1 MGTRLFRLALLIAA
15 LLLPGVGQAADE
27 TFLTL
32 DDFESY
38 TDDEPNR
45 IFDAW
50 EDGWNDPS
58 ANGAV
63 VGNPEAPFAEQNTVY
78 GGAQAMIFKYDNT
91 TAKISEAKL
100 TLDSSLDV
108 TAGGTMKGLT
118 LWYHGQAAS
127 VGAFTYDAA
136 AGTYTVV
143 GAGADIAGT
152 QDQFHFVF
160 KRLNGDGTIVA
171 RIDSVGQTNALA
183 KAGVMIRETLDA
195 NSPHAMVAVTP
206 SNRVGF
212 IFRNAAEQNTGVTST
227 AADSF
232 TLPHWVRL
240 TREGPLLKAEHS
252 ANGTTWMPI
261 EGATAQDPS
270 QFYVSMTNSVYVGLA
285 VTAHTDD
292 GTPCTAVFAK
302 VTITGNATA
311 GVLAESAD
319 VGIASNEP
327 GPLYVA
333 LGDAAGKVG
342 VLSHP
347 DGDNAVLANQWTQW
361 AIALDEFSK
370 AGVDLTAI
378 DKIFIGV
385 GNRAAP
391 QNGGAGTL
399 YFDDI
404 QIVRRLPVPNTVLLL
419 AEGFEG
425 LPLGP
430 NKDETVAGE
439 AVWTKTPPSGWTLD
453 DSGVPARGDPANGVD
468 EWEGWSFADNDWWPL
483 VDDQRRSQFALAIG
497 TAAIADSDEYDDKG
511 DPVGTYNTYM
521 STPEIDVRAIE
532 SGADTII
539 LRFDSSWRPE
549 DSQTATVTAKFD
561 DSEPVEVMRWESNSS
576 SPLYHD
582 HKTNEVV
589 TVSFARP
596 AGAKKMILTFGYFDA
611 ANNWW
616 WAIDNV
622 EVLGVPRPR
631 TVVMA
636 ENFDELKLGPNVEEQ
651 GAGTVPEAF
660 THTPPVGWS
669 VDRSSVPGY
678 GNPAID
684 GVTEWAGW
692 SFAEKEFWINTDHQR
707 REEFTLA
714 KGNVAVADGD
724 EWDDSDHP
732 PDWEVAAD
740 PFDTFMA
747 TGPIDI
753 SGLDAGTL
761 QLKFDSSWRPE
772 YDDDYHQ
779 TANIKASFDGAEPVE
794 IMRWESDSASPKF
807 KNDSS
812 TNETVTINVDNP
824 AGARSVVLTFGY
836 FDAGNDWWW
845 AVDNIE
851 VSGLLR
857 EKIPVFMEDFEGL
870 PLGPNKDEVT
880 PGVAVW
886 TKTAPEGWTIDDS
899 GVPFKGD
906 PANGVDEWEGW
917 TFASK
922 DWWALAAEN
931 QRRAEFTLAVGT
943 VAVADSDEY
952 DDKGN
957 PAGMYSTFMSTP
969 AINVAGMEAGTLEL
983 IFDSS
988 WRPEDNQTATITASY
1003 DGGAAIEVMR
1013 WESSPGSAYHDH
1025 RPNETVAV
1033 PLRNPTGA
1041 KSLVLTFGYSNAHNN
1056 WWWAI
1061 DNLLVRGLPE
1071 QRIRRVFFANF
1082 EGLPLLP
1089 ALDEAPPGGAA
1100 VWTKTAP
1107 EGWTI
1112 DDSKVPGAGDP
1123 NNDGVT
1129 EWAGWSF
1136 ADKSWWSFVAADQ
1149 GRSGFNNAK
1158 GAILVADCDEW
1169 DDLPHAA
1176 GEYNAFISTPAINVA
1191 GVDAG
1196 TLKLAFDS
1204 AWQQEA
1210 LQTATIT
1217 VKYDSA
1223 APIDVLKWESD
1234 GANPN
1239 GFKADAVGEH
1249 VVVDLKK
1256 PAGAKTAVITFGL
1269 GRAGNNW
1276 FWALDNLDV
1285 TGVSGGNT
1293 VSLLTEDF
1301 EDVPLGPP
1309 VDEVPPPPGLD
1320 WTHTGPAG
1328 WVNDDSQ
1335 IPGVGDPNTDGVTEW
1350 AGWSFANKDW
1360 WVKVADDQKRSEFV
1374 SGQSTVA
1381 VADSDEWDDK
1391 DHPDG
1396 LFNAFLSTPPIPIDG
1411 ADAGSLQLIFDSS
1424 WRQEAS
1430 QTASITVQYDGGEPV
1445 VVLLW
1450 PSEGADPT
1458 AFKADATNEE
1468 VTVDLNNPAGAK
1480 IMVIT
1485 FAVTDADN
1493 NWWWA
1498 IDNVEVIGAF
1508 GK

>member
-1 MGTRLFRLALLIAA
+1 MGTRLFRLALLMAA
-15 LLLPGVGQAADE
+15 LLLPSVGWAADE

-32 DDFESY
+32 DDFENY

-50 EDGWNDPS
+50 ADGWNDPA

-63 VGNPEAPFAEQNTVY
+63 VGNPEAPFAEQIIVH

-91 TAKISEAKL
+91 TAKISEAL
-100 TLDSSLDV
+100 RTLDSPLDITV
-108 TAGGTMKGLT
+108 GGTMKGLM
-118 LWYHGQAAS
+118 LWYQGQAAA

-143 GAGADIAGT
+143 GAGAGITGKE
-152 QDQFHFVF
+152 DQFHFVY
-160 KRLNGDGTIVA
+160 KRLSGDGVITAKIES
-171 RIDSVGQTNALA
+171 IEGSSNTAL
-183 KAGVMIRETLDA
+183 AGVMIRGTLDA
-195 NSPHAMVAVTP
+195 NSPHGMVAVTP
-206 SNRVGF
+206 SNRAQF
-212 IFRNAAEQNTGVTST
+212 IFRTAAEMNAGVTST
-227 AADSF
+227 TSDSF
-232 TLPHWVRL
+232 TLPHWIRL
-240 TREGPLLKAEHS
+240 TRAGSLLKAEHS
-252 ANGTTWMPI
+252 ANGTTWTPI
-261 EGATAQDPS
+261 QGANAQDPS
-270 QFYVSMTNSVYVGLA
+270 MFDIWMDNSVYVGLA
-285 VTAHTDD
+285 VSGASSEGATCQAR
-292 GTPCTAVFAK
+292 FAG
-302 VTITGNATA
+302 ITVSGSVPA
-311 GVLAESAD
+311 GPFAQSAD
-319 VGIASNEP
+319 VGIASNDPE
-327 GPLYVA
+327 PLYVA
-333 LGDAAGKVG
+333 LGDAAGNVG
-342 VLSHP
+342 VAYHP
-347 DGDNAVLANQWTQW
+347 AGDNAVLAEQYTQW

-370 AGVDLTAI
+370 AGVDLTAVN
-378 DKIFIGV
+378 KIFIGV
-385 GNRAAP
+385 GNRDNP

-404 QIVRRLPVPNTVLLL
+404 HAVRRMPLANTILLL

-430 NKDETVAGE
+430 NKDETVAGD
-439 AVWTKTPPSGWTLD
+439 AVWTKTPPTGWTLD

-468 EWEGWSFADNDWWPL
+468 EWEGWSFADSDWWPK
-483 VDDQRRSQFALAIG
+483 VDDQRRSEFTLAIG
-497 TAAIADSDEYDDKG
+497 AAAIADSDEYDDKG
-511 DPVGTYNTYM
+511 DPVGTFNTFM

-532 SGADTII
+532 SGANTII

-561 DSEPVEVMRWESNSS
+561 DREPVEVMRWESNSS

-582 HKTNEVV
+582 HNTNEMV

-596 AGAKKMILTFGYFDA
+596 AGAKKMVLTFGYFDA

-622 EVLGVPRPR
+622 EVLGVLRSR
-631 TVVMA
+631 TVVMT
-636 ENFDELKLGPNVEEQ
+636 ENFDELKLGPNVEEG

-669 VDRSSVPGY
+669 VDRSKVAGY
-678 GNPAID
+678 GNPAVD
-684 GVTEWAGW
+684 GITEWGGW
-692 SFAEKEFWINTDHQR
+692 SFAEKEFWASTDAQR
-707 REEFTLA
+707 RDEFTLA
-714 KGNVAVADGD
+714 KGNIAVADSD

-732 PDWEVAAD
+732 ADWDGATD
-740 PFDTFMA
+740 PYATFM
-747 TGPIDI
+747 TTSPIDI
-753 SGLDAGTL
+753 SALDAGTL

-772 YDDDYHQ
+772 IVQ
-779 TANIKASFDGAEPVE
+779 TANVTASYDGATPIE
-794 IMRWESDSASPKF
+794 IMRWESESSSPKF

-812 TNETVTINVDNP
+812 TNQTITIQMDNP
-824 AGARSVVLTFGY
+824 AGARSVVFTFGY
-836 FDAGNDWWW
+836 FNADNNWWW

-857 EKIPVFMEDFEGL
+857 EKIPLFAEDFEGL
-870 PLGPNKDEVT
+870 PLGPNKDEST
-880 PGVAVW
+880 PGAAVW
-886 TKTAPEGWTIDDS
+886 TKTAPEGWTHDDS
-899 GVPFKGD
+899 GVPNLGD

-917 TFASK
+917 TFADK

-931 QRRAEFTLAVGT
+931 QRRAEFALAVGT

-952 DDKGN
+952 DDKGDPVGTYN
-957 PAGMYSTFMSTP
+957 TYMSTP

-983 IFDSS
+983 VFDSS
-988 WRPEDNQTATITASY
+988 WRPEDSQTATITASY
-1003 DGGAAIEVMR
+1003 DGAAAIEVMR
-1013 WESSPGSAYHDH
+1013 WESASGSAVYHDH
-1025 RPNETVAV
+1025 RTNETVMV
-1033 PLRNPTGA
+1033 PLRNPAGA
-1041 KSLVLTFGYSNAHNN
+1041 KSMVLTFGYFNAQNN

-1061 DNLLVRGLPE
+1061 DNVLVRGLPE

-1082 EGLPLLP
+1082 EGLPLQP

-1107 EGWTI
+1107 EGWII

-1149 GRSGFNNAK
+1149 GRSGFSNAK

-1169 DDLPHAA
+1169 DDLDHAA

-1196 TLKLAFDS
+1196 SLKLAFDS

-1223 APIDVLKWESD
+1223 APIEVLKWESD

-1239 GFKADAVGEH
+1239 AFKADAVGEH
-1249 VVVDLKK
+1249 VIVDLKK

-1276 FWALDNLDV
+1276 FWALDNLEV
-1285 TGVSGGNT
+1285 TGISGGNT

-1309 VDEVPPPPGLD
+1309 VDEVPPPPGQD
-1320 WTHTGPAG
+1320 WTHTGPEG
-1328 WVNDDSQ
+1328 WLNDASQ
-1335 IPGVGDPNTDGVTEW
+1335 VPGAGDPNNDGVTEW

-1360 WVKVADDQKRSEFV
+1360 WVKVAEDQKRSEFV
-1374 SGQSTVA
+1374 SGQGTVA
-1381 VADSDEWDDK
+1381 VADPDEWDDK

-1396 LFNAFLSTPPIPIDG
+1396 LFNAYLSTPPINIDG

-1424 WRQEAS
+1424 WRQEAQ
-1430 QTASITVQYDGGEPV
+1430 QTASVTVQYDGGQPV

-1450 PSEGADPT
+1450 PSEGVNPA

-1468 VTVDLNNPAGAK
+1468 VIVGLNNPAGAK
-1480 IMVIT
+1480 SMVIT
-1485 FAVTDADN
+1485 FGLTDAGN

-1498 IDNVEVIGAF
+1498 IDNIEVIGAF